1 MAPNEDAVGAPMC
14 SPDAATAP
22 PRAPHQ
28 DAVGAPPRSPDA
40 AAAAPRAAPPPAWE
54 ARLARDVAALGG
66 DLGLILGP
74 CGCGKSRLL
83 RRLARVVPLGP
94 GDWAEDRSVVS
105 QMGAT
110 PELATGRLSSVGLNS
125 VPTWLRPYG
134 SLSNGERQ
142 RAALARRLGH
152 GVGVD
157 DRRRGRRADA
167 ALHGRRGAI
176 ARAATV
182 AARPETK
189 AQLQTGPVAYRA
201 LAGAPKLVDLGDV
214 AARSPRLRAPAPPE
228 LRFCREVSL
237 TSRVA
242 VDAHARAASAA
253 FDYAHDGAV
262 STTVVF
268 PPFDEAGDGAVF
280 GVPRSG
286 YAVGAVSGPSG
297 SGKSTLLR
305 GEFSGKAPLP
315 PQPPGATVFEAVRAQ
330 AAAAT
335 PRRGARPRAPRA
347 RRLWGV
353 ADWRALSRGE
363 RSLVDVARHLRDGAV
378 LDEFCTGVDA
388 RTAGA
393 AAGRRWR
400 SAAGSLGAR
409 LRDGLGLGPLVSAAV
424 AALHF
429 DAGILFYSR
438 TSHPRLAAHRDASG
452 AWRPTQSNG
461 KVPQASYLGDRA
473 RPGASHVYVGESD
486 AARRRFRARAHAP
499 NARSTSRPG

>member
-1 MAPNEDAVGAPMC
+1 
-14 SPDAATAP
+14 
-22 PRAPHQ
+22 
-28 DAVGAPPRSPDA
+28 
-40 AAAAPRAAPPPAWE
+40 
-54 ARLARDVAALGG
+54 
-66 DLGLILGP
+66 
-74 CGCGKSRLL
+74 
-83 RRLARVVPLGP
+83 
-94 GDWAEDRSVVS
+94 
-105 QMGAT
+105 MGAT

-157 DRRRGRRADA
+157 DFGAEVDARTLRSTAAAVRKYVARAGLRGVVLASARVDCLAALQPDWVVIFDA
-167 ALHGRRGAI
+167 AGAPPRLVANPRPRESRRV
-176 ARAATV
+176 AATV

-201 LAGAPKLVDLGDV
+201 LAGAPKL
-214 AARSPRLRAPAPPE
+214 

-305 GEFSGKAPLP
+305 GEFSGKALP
-315 PQPPGATVFEAVRAQ
+315 PRPPGATVFEAAQ
-330 AAAAT
+330 AAPAT
-335 PRRGARPRAPRA
+335 PAPRSARSCACRGGSGASPTGAR
-347 RRLWGV
+347 
-353 ADWRALSRGE
+353 
-363 RSLVDVARHLRDGAV
+363 
-378 LDEFCTGVDA
+378 
-388 RTAGA
+388 
-393 AAGRRWR
+393 
-400 SAAGSLGAR
+400 
-409 LRDGLGLGPLVSAAV
+409 
-424 AALHF
+424 
-429 DAGILFYSR
+429 
-438 TSHPRLAAHRDASG
+438 
-452 AWRPTQSNG
+452 
-461 KVPQASYLGDRA
+461 
-473 RPGASHVYVGESD
+473 
-486 AARRRFRARAHAP
+486 
-499 NARSTSRPG
+499 